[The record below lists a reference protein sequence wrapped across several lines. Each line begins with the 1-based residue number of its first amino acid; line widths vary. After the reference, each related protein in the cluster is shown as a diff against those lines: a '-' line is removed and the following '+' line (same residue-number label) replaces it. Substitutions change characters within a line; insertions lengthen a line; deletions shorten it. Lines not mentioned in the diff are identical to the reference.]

1 RPRYL
6 PAQTVSYS
14 FLQDSP
20 RMGLGDW
27 IISSHIVDPTGR
39 FVSPDGGIRVDPQ
52 ALGQA
57 CPGFARASALDKG
70 QVGRGL
76 SQLGVHTVDT
86 FQPGSRFWLFQ
97 GIESAI
103 FLLLAAGLVVFA
115 IWLIRRRIN

>member
-1 RPRYL
+1 L

-20 RMGLGDW
+20 RAGLGDW
-27 IISSHIVDPTGR
+27 IIRSTIVDPTGR
-39 FVSPDGGIRVDPQ
+39 FVSSDGGIRVDPQ

-57 CPGFARASALDKG
+57 CAAFPKASSLDKS
-70 QVGRGL
+70 QVGQCL
-76 SQLGVHTVDT
+76 SQLGVHTIDT
-86 FQPGSRFWLFQ
+86 FQPGNRFWLFQ

-115 IWLIRRRIN
+115 MWLIRRRIY